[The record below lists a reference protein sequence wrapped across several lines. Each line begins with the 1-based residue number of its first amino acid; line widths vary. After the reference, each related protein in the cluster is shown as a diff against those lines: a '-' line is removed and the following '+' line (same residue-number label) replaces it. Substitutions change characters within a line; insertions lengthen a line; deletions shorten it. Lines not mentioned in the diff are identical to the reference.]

1 MKRLRS
7 PSSRRASKT
16 KTGIPGWVRILAVGG
31 TAFLLWEVAWFTTKG
46 VGFSHSWETLGAFGN
61 LSGQAQFWVAVAE
74 TLGLSLSGLALGLVF
89 SLVVGAFIGS
99 SEPLDLSTR
108 GVLNF
113 SRSIPAIILLPLFM
127 ATIGSFGSMVVAIV
141 TTVVFFKLVVFVIR
155 GVRDTEKQH
164 SDAGRVLGFDRFEN
178 LLFVSLPS
186 ASILVLTGL
195 RLSASRAYGT
205 VVLAGVIAGTPGIG
219 YQIALAR
226 LTADSSVMLAYALVA
241 GIIGVVMFYGFSAV
255 EKMAIRWRAL

>member
-1 MKRLRS
+1 MRGLSVLVRVIAIGV
-7 PSSRRASKT
+7 AS
-16 KTGIPGWVRILAVGG
+16 LA
-31 TAFLLWEVAWFTTKG
+31 LWELAWFTTRG
-46 VGFSHSWETLGAFGN
+46 IGFSHSWETLSALGQ
-61 LSGQAQFWVAVAE
+61 LSRLESFWVAIGE
-74 TLGLSLSGLALGLVF
+74 TLAISFSGLALGLGIA
-89 SLVVGAFIGS
+89 LVVGALIGS
-99 SEPLDLSTR
+99 SKTVDVSTR

-113 SRSIPAIILLPLFM
+113 ARSIPAVILLPLFM

-141 TTVVFFKLVVFVIR
+141 ATVVSFKLVVFIIR
-155 GVRDTEKQH
+155 GIRDTEKQH
-164 SDAGRVLGFDRFEN
+164 SDAGQVLGFNRLEN

-195 RLSASRAYGT
+195 RLSASRAYGA

-241 GIIGVVMFYGFSAV
+241 GVIGVVLFYGFSAV
-255 EKMAIRWRAL
+255 EKIAIRWRAV